1 MNQVTIEQIL
11 QELNV
16 TTLDD
21 ALNAIIK
28 LKLGYQPWRDR
39 RGELLSQPTLSD
51 AEKHELKDIEAKL
64 MPIGWRASFGRSHE
78 DAQAMKIIR
87 KTAKLLEAQ
96 NEPIA

>member
-16 TTLDD
+16 TTLGD

-39 RGELLSQPTLSD
+39 RTELLTKPTLTD
-51 AEKHELKDIEAKL
+51 ADWQELKEVEAKL
-64 MPIGWRASFGRSHE
+64 MPLGWRASFGHSH
-78 DAQAMKIIR
+78 DDVQAMEIIR
-87 KTAKLLEAQ
+87 KTAKLLEVQ

>member
-28 LKLGYQPWRDR
+28 LKLGCQPWRDR
-39 RGELLSQPTLSD
+39 RTELLTKPTLTD
-51 AEKHELKDIEAKL
+51 ADRQELKEVEAKL
-64 MPIGWRASFGRSHE
+64 VPIGWRASFGHSHE
-78 DAQAMKIIR
+78 DTQAMEVIR
-87 KTAKLLEAQ
+87 KAAKLLEAQ
-96 NEPIA
+96 NESIA